1 MTALRWCGPGREVG
15 MRTVRIPHVQSTIS
29 LWHLGLDS
37 ELVFVGD
44 AGTTE
49 ASRPSRR
56 VGIEWATYA
65 SPRRWLSLDGD
76 IAVSRATFTDADPA
90 GNRIP
95 GSVQSV
101 ISLGASLHE
110 VRRMSGSIRMRFFG
124 PRPLVEDNSVRSS
137 ATSLLSAQAGYRV
150 GPHSRVVVELFN
162 LLNERASD
170 IDYFYTSRPSGRAQR
185 GCCRHSHAPGASAQ
199 YACDDADHFLVSIAF
214 VQMSISSGVI
224 VPSGTSRAST

>member
-1 MTALRWCGPGREVG
+1 MALEGNAPGGLMAWLAGSSAFEDRYRGAEVG

-101 ISLGASLHE
+101 ISRASLHE

-124 PRPLVEDNSVRSS
+124 PRPLVEDNSVRSG

-170 IDYFYTSRPSGRAQR
+170 IDYFYTSRLRDEPSEGV
-185 GCCRHSHAPGASAQ
+185 
-199 YACDDADHFLVSIAF
+199 ADIHTHPTL
-214 VQMSISSGVI
+214 
-224 VPSGTSRAST
+224 PRSTRVTMQIIF